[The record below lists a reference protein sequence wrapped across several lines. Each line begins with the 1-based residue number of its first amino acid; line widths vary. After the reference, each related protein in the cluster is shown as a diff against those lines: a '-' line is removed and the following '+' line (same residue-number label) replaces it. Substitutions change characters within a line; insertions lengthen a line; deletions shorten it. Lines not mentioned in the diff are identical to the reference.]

1 MLFIYSMSRAVDV
14 RSILPIKRAGDPSG
28 YDHMNMLRCH
38 WWRADLGLSVT
49 HKHVALYTLH
59 KGPLTKSLSLAPG
72 EFAAS
77 VVFWQTKWLQL
88 SNNALCEREQL
99 VAPQQVFVTA
109 GTLSFKQCKCMLCW
123 IVIHWHRYKCFNQ
136 RAFGIFALLIMK
148 MDQPTVPALLL
159 NKLKRRHRV
168 FAWKI
173 LATSFFHF
181 LSTRLVSS
189 L

>member
-1 MLFIYSMSRAVDV
+1 MITWTCLHVIDGEQ
-14 RSILPIKRAGDPSG
+14 ILVFQLHI
-28 YDHMNMLRCH
+28 NMLH
-38 WWRADLGLSVT
+38 FT
-49 HKHVALYTLH
+49 HF
-59 KGPLTKSLSLAPG
+59 TKVLSLNPSLLHPE